1 MVLDRSLW
9 MDETA
14 LIRDCTIGTDENV
27 FRDRLTEHL
36 DFEDVRDDLL
46 RFAIDVG
53 VDERDVVITRDH
65 VSESGEPFFDALEGD
80 GIRERVAQVLE
91 LLVGR
96 C

>member
-14 LIRDCTIGTDENV
+14 LIGDCTIRADEDV
-27 FRDRLTEHL
+27 FRDRLAEHL

-65 VSESGEPFFDALEGD
+65 VSESGEPLFDALEGD
-80 GIRERVAQVLE
+80 GVRERVAQVLE